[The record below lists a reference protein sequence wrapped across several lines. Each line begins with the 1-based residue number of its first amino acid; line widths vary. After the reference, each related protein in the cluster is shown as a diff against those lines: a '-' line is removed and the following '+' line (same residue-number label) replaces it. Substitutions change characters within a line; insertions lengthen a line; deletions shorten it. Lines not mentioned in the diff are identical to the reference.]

1 MTDVPTTEVLNSA
14 SAFFR
19 LVKLLEHCD
28 GLLRS
33 VGLHHHSS
41 IYSKGHIGL
50 LLPKHASSASDPSDR
65 SLCPTYLLRIK
76 RILFCYSFFKILH
89 HKTYLHIL
97 SEFWKW
103 FAKKSQNKGLKIG
116 RFMHLSLSGASS
128 SLKSSFIFCQQGI
141 FCSLI
146 KIKEVSFCR
155 CCDLPLVFF
164 KGQVVFLCTPL
175 KDLQISLSSE
185 LSRGPISTLKS
196 AFRPHNLNL
205 LILTF

>member
-1 MTDVPTTEVLNSA
+1 M
-14 SAFFR
+14 AFFAVWVSIIIHQFT
-19 LVKLLEHCD
+19 VKAILAFFCLSMLAQPQIRQTGAFAPLTYFVSNGSYFVTAFSRFYIIKLIFIFCLNFEND
-28 GLLRS
+28 LQKSLKIRVWRS
-33 VGLHHHSS
+33 DDS
-41 IYSKGHIGL
+41 
-50 LLPKHASSASDPSDR
+50 
-65 SLCPTYLLRIK
+65 CTYLSREQVHLWS
-76 RILFCYSFFKILH
+76 LLSF
-89 HKTYLHIL
+89 
-97 SEFWKW
+97 
-103 FAKKSQNKGLKIG
+103 
-116 RFMHLSLSGASS
+116 
-128 SLKSSFIFCQQGI
+128 FCQQGI